1 MGLHC
6 LYTST
11 KSYYLYTCKQHK
23 QKVLKTTSLKY
34 KYSNGESFDFPD
46 FECKEKEQLL
56 ILGSSGVGKSTLL
69 HLLGGLLTTKQGSI
83 ELAGQNMTK
92 LSNKALDQFRG
103 TNIGIIFQKN
113 HFISSL
119 SVLENLLMSQY
130 FSGGKED
137 EAKCKSLLERLNIE
151 DKKDKPINTLSE
163 GQKQRVAIA
172 RALANS
178 PKLILADEPT
188 SALDDDNCK
197 EVITLLEEQ
206 AELAGAALVI
216 VTHDARLKDIISNQ
230 ITLFNQIALAK

>member
-1 MGLHC
+1 M
-6 LYTST
+6 
-11 KSYYLYTCKQHK
+11 
-23 QKVLKTTSLKY
+23 LKTTSLKY
-34 KYSNGESFDFPD
+34 KYPNGESFDFPD
-46 FECKEKEQLL
+46 FECKEKEHLL
-56 ILGSSGVGKSTLL
+56 VLGSSGVGKSTLL
-69 HLLGGLLTTKQGSI
+69 HLLGGLLTTKHGSI

-103 TNIGIIFQKN
+103 TNIGIIFQNN

-130 FSGGKED
+130 FSGSKED
-137 EAKCKSLLERLNIE
+137 ESKCKSLLDRLNIGE
-151 DKKDKPINTLSE
+151 KAYKPINTLSE

-172 RALANS
+172 RAVVNS

-197 EVITLLEEQ
+197 EVISLLEEQ
-206 AELAGAALVI
+206 AEMAGAALVI

-230 ITLFNQIALAK
+230 ITLSNQIALAK

>member
-1 MGLHC
+1 
-6 LYTST
+6 
-11 KSYYLYTCKQHK
+11 
-23 QKVLKTTSLKY
+23 VLKTTSLKY
-34 KYSNGESFDFPD
+34 KYPNGESFDFPD
-46 FECKEKEQLL
+46 FECKEKEHLL
-56 ILGSSGVGKSTLL
+56 VLGSSGVGKSTLL

-92 LSNKALDQFRG
+92 LSNKSLDQFRG
-103 TNIGIIFQKN
+103 TNIGIIFQNN

-137 EAKCKSLLERLNIE
+137 ESKCKSLLDRLNIGE
-151 DKKDKPINTLSE
+151 KAYKPISTLSE

-172 RALANS
+172 RALANN

-197 EVITLLEEQ
+197 EVISLLEEQ
-206 AELAGAALVI
+206 AEMAGAALII
-216 VTHDARLKDIISNQ
+216 VTHDARLKDIISNH
-230 ITLFNQIALAK
+230 ITLSNQTTLAK

>member
-1 MGLHC
+1 M
-6 LYTST
+6 
-11 KSYYLYTCKQHK
+11 
-23 QKVLKTTSLKY
+23 LKTTSLKY
-34 KYSNGESFDFPD
+34 KYPNGESFDFPD

-56 ILGSSGVGKSTLL
+56 VLGSSGVGKSTLL
-69 HLLGGLLTTKQGSI
+69 HLLGGLLTTKKGSI
-83 ELAGQNMTK
+83 MLAGQDMTK
-92 LSNKALDQFRG
+92 LSKKGLDQFRG

-119 SVLENLLMSQY
+119 SVLDNLLMSQY

-137 EAKCKSLLERLNIE
+137 VNKCKSLLDRLNIG
-151 DKKDKPINTLSE
+151 DKAKKSINTLSE

-197 EVITLLEEQ
+197 EVISLLEEQ

-216 VTHDARLKDIISNQ
+216 VTHDARLKDIIPNQ
-230 ITLFNQIALAK
+230 ITLSHQTTLAK

>member
-1 MGLHC
+1 MLI
-6 LYTST
+6 
-11 KSYYLYTCKQHK
+11 
-23 QKVLKTTSLKY
+23 TTSLKY
-34 KYSNGESFDFPD
+34 KYPNGESFDFPD
-46 FECKEKEQLL
+46 FECKAKEQLL
-56 ILGSSGVGKSTLL
+56 VLGSSGVGKSTLL
-69 HLLGGLLTTKQGSI
+69 HLLGGLLSTKKGAI
-83 ELAGQNMTK
+83 ELGGQDMTK
-92 LSNKALDQFRG
+92 LTNKALDQFRG

-119 SVLENLLMSQY
+119 SVLDNLLMSQY

-137 EAKCKSLLERLNIE
+137 EAKCKILLDRLNIG
-151 DKKDKPINTLSE
+151 DKANKPINTLSE

-197 EVITLLEEQ
+197 EVISLLEEQ

-216 VTHDARLKDIISNQ
+216 VTHDARLKDIIPNHITLSNQ
-230 ITLFNQIALAK
+230 TTLAK

>member
-1 MGLHC
+1 MHLINHNPPQI
-6 LYTST
+6 S
-11 KSYYLYTCKQHK
+11 YLYDHNQYPY
-23 QKVLKTTSLKY
+23 KVLKITSLKY
-34 KYSNGESFDFPD
+34 KYPNGESFDFPD

-56 ILGSSGVGKSTLL
+56 VLGSSGVGKSTLL
-69 HLLGGLLTTKQGSI
+69 HLLGGLLTTKHGSI
-83 ELAGQNMTK
+83 ELDGQNMTK

-119 SVLENLLMSQY
+119 SVLDNLLMSQY
-130 FSGGKED
+130 FCGGKED
-137 EAKCKSLLERLNIE
+137 EAKCKSLLDRLNIA
-151 DKKDKPINTLSE
+151 DKANKLINTLSE

-172 RALANS
+172 RAVANS

-188 SALDDDNCK
+188 SALDDDNCR

-216 VTHDARLKDIISNQ
+216 VTHDARLKDIIPNQ
-230 ITLFNQIALAK
+230 ITLSHQTTLAK